1 MMKAVRFGILV
12 GLVLATVLAGAR
24 ALIAPQ
30 PVRAAACGAGPLTP
44 VINKVQPSS
53 ISNAT
58 QTTITVRG
66 SGFEDGAIVVLESY
80 GVLETTCVSS
90 DVLTAVVPAGVPG
103 EYNGKQY
110 DVTVINPSGSST
122 KKHNALTVVTPIPT
136 ATPGAPEP
144 TAFVCPILTVQS
156 YGASSPQLISHQD
169 IDFEMT
175 LQNLGQAAATNVVV
189 TFTAGDLIP
198 RTTGGVQA
206 LGTIAPG
213 QSVRFFQPFTTGSL
227 SGSVAVLDVQ
237 VDYTDA
243 TGTAYTSAF
252 KLTFPVAQ
260 RGGAAAPT
268 PTPTPQPL
276 VRPQLVIDRYTVDVE
291 RLLPGLSFT
300 LTLEVH
306 NRGTADAKG
315 VTMIAGGGTVSEGGE
330 GTPTAGGISG
340 GSGEF
345 TNFAPVGSS
354 NVQLLGD
361 LASNAALTATQN
373 LVVNVSTNPGA
384 YPFKVSFTYVD
395 PTGRRYVDDQV
406 ITLLVYTPVQVDV
419 GFYRDPN
426 PIFAG
431 QPNAL
436 PLQVTNLGRAGVVFG
451 NMEVTAEGAQLTNN
465 IILVG
470 RLDSGGYFT
479 MDAMLIPD
487 QPGPLTLTV
496 TLNYSDDFN
505 EPQTITRTL
514 EVEVQEMS
522 FPEPGME
529 GGEMPPDRVPQSETL
544 LQRIWRFIRGL
555 LGLDSGVPTTPGG
568 PGEYIPT
575 PGEEVPL
582 EGEGG
587 VIIVTLVPPK
597 AP

>member
-1 MMKAVRFGILV
+1 MMKAVRFGVLIGLALVVIGTGVSIL
-12 GLVLATVLAGAR
+12 T
-24 ALIAPQ
+24 APR
-30 PVRAAACGAGPLTP
+30 PVQAAACGAGPLTP
-44 VINKVQPSS
+44 VIDKVQPST

-80 GVLETTCVSS
+80 GTLETTCISS
-90 DVLTAVVPAGVPG
+90 GVLTAVVPAGVPG
-103 EYNGKQY
+103 EYNGKSY
-110 DVTVINPSGSST
+110 DVTVINPSGNST
-122 KKHNALTVVTPIPT
+122 KKHHALTVVTPIPT
-136 ATPGAPEP
+136 ATPGAPQP
-144 TAFVCPILTVQS
+144 TAFVRPILTVQS
-156 YGASSPQLISHQD
+156 YGASSPQLLSHQD

-189 TFTAGDLIP
+189 TFIAGDLIP

-243 TGTAYTSAF
+243 SGAAYSGTF
-252 KLTFPVAQ
+252 KLTFPVVQ

-276 VRPQLVIDRYTVDVE
+276 VRPQLVIDHYTVDVE
-291 RLLPGLSFT
+291 QLLPGLLFT

-315 VTMIAGGGTVSEGGE
+315 VTMIVGGGTVSEGGE
-330 GTPTAGGISG
+330 GTPSAGGISG

-361 LASNAALTATQN
+361 LASGAVLTAAQD

-384 YPFKVSFTYVD
+384 YPFKVSFAYVD

-406 ITLLVYTPVQVDV
+406 ITLLVYTPVQIDL

-436 PLQVTNLGRAGVVFG
+436 PLQITNLGRAGVVFG

-470 RLDSGGYFT
+470 RLDPGGYFT
-479 MDAMLIPD
+479 MDATLIPD

-505 EPQTITRTL
+505 KPQTITRTL
-514 EVEVQEMS
+514 EVEVQEM
-522 FPEPGME
+522 PPMEPGME
-529 GGEMPPDRVPQSETL
+529 GGEIPPDMVPQSETL
-544 LQRIWRFIRGL
+544 LQRIWRFILGL
-555 LGLDSGVPTTPGG
+555 LGLDSGAPTPGG
-568 PGEYIPT
+568 
-575 PGEEVPL
+575 EVPL
-582 EGEGG
+582 EGEGE
-587 VIIVTLVPPK
+587 VITVPITPPK